1 MSFKNKEIRRI
12 ISKKLRDQK
21 SLFKEYDKQ
30 NNQELA
36 FTLTDIDDLFSG
48 LREFNKDSNRN
59 VNKHLKDQLEL
70 SNLAMLLTGYL
81 SLTLQQE
88 ENKGELFDG
97 HFDLPKP
104 HIVLSCLT
112 TQITNHTL
120 SVINL
125 VKSGLD
131 NSARTILRTIEE
143 LVYLTIYLASD
154 ISKIKVY
161 SDINN
166 PKETWYKNFRLEK
179 INKEIVK
186 IETRLGLP
194 DKLIQQF
201 KEHRSEGFEF
211 YSQYIHNSYGV
222 IASGTF
228 VRSFSDDDAVY
239 NSLFGKE
246 SRNSISTLNNVN
258 STLFYF
264 NLSMFKL
271 LISDHKTKLSPS
283 NGISRM
289 TLILFES
296 FKEIY
301 LNSLNERESE
311 SIF

>member
-1 MSFKNKEIRRI
+1 MFN
-12 ISKKLRDQK
+12 
-21 SLFKEYDKQ
+21 EYSD
-30 NNQELA
+30 N
-36 FTLTDIDDLFSG
+36 
-48 LREFNKDSNRN
+48 
-59 VNKHLKDQLEL
+59 
-70 SNLAMLLTGYL
+70 
-81 SLTLQQE
+81 
-88 ENKGELFDG
+88 
-97 HFDLPKP
+97 PKP

-125 VKSGLD
+125 VKNGLD
-131 NSARTILRTIEE
+131 NSARTILRTMEE

-179 INKEIVK
+179 VNKEIVK
-186 IETRLGLP
+186 IETRLGIP

-211 YSQYIHNSYGV
+211 YSQYTHNSYGA

-228 VRSFSDDDAVY
+228 VRSFSDEDTIHISV
-239 NSLFGKE
+239 FGKE
-246 SRNSISTLNNVN
+246 SRNSISTLNRVN

-271 LISDHKTKLSPS
+271 LISDHKTQLSAS

-301 LNSLNERESE
+301 LNSLKGRESE
-311 SIF
+311 SIS